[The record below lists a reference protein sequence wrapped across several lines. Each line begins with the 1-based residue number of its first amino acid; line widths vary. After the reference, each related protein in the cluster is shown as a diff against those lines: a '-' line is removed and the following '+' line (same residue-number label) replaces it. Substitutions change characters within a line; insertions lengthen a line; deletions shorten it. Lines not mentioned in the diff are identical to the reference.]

1 MNIRFFNTIIILAFV
16 ALLGVVVMQVYW
28 VQNAIELKEEQFD
41 NSVRIAMKSVLNRL
55 LEDQTDSVIKQLNS
69 THPCVNEKTEVSD
82 VISPKVLDSLIKA
95 EMQCMRVGDA
105 YEYMI
110 YNRSNHRMVMGNARL
125 YVDELYISEHQ
136 QSIEALYSPGDYY
149 FSMYFP
155 HKVQQVF
162 VQLSVWML
170 LSAMFLLAVIIGFW
184 YTVYTAI
191 KQKKISEMKND
202 FINNMTHEFKT
213 PIATINLASEMLLK
227 QVVHK
232 NQDKALS
239 YARVIH
245 HENERLQHQVEQ
257 ILQIALLDRNEIQLQ
272 QSRFD
277 ICKLLNDLIEGFNI
291 NAEQKGGKIVL
302 KTDCSEVLVDGDRL
316 HLAQLF
322 SNLLDNALKYNDKIP
337 LIQIYVA
344 VENEN
349 VKVSVTD
356 NGIGISAENF
366 GVIFKNF
373 YRVHTGNI
381 HDVKGF
387 GIGLYYVERIAKL
400 HGGKVQLESELHKG
414 STFVVHLPVVGK
426 NTKQ

>member
-232 NQDKALS
+232 N
-239 YARVIH
+239 
-245 HENERLQHQVEQ
+245 
-257 ILQIALLDRNEIQLQ
+257 
-272 QSRFD
+272 
-277 ICKLLNDLIEGFNI
+277 
-291 NAEQKGGKIVL
+291 
-302 KTDCSEVLVDGDRL
+302 
-316 HLAQLF
+316 
-322 SNLLDNALKYNDKIP
+322 
-337 LIQIYVA
+337 
-344 VENEN
+344 
-349 VKVSVTD
+349 
-356 NGIGISAENF
+356 
-366 GVIFKNF
+366 
-373 YRVHTGNI
+373 
-381 HDVKGF
+381 
-387 GIGLYYVERIAKL
+387 
-400 HGGKVQLESELHKG
+400 
-414 STFVVHLPVVGK
+414 
-426 NTKQ
+426 

>member
-1 MNIRFFNTIIILAFV
+1 MNIRLFNTIIILAFV

-28 VQNAIELKEEQFD
+28 MRNAIELKEEQFD

-55 LEDQTDSVIKQLNS
+55 LEDQTDSAIKQLNS
-69 THPCVNEKTEVSD
+69 IHPCLNEKTEVSD

-110 YNRSNHRMVMGNARL
+110 YNRGNQRLVMGNARL

-136 QSIEALYSPGDYY
+136 QSIEALFSPGDYY

-155 HKVQQVF
+155 RKSQQLF
-162 VQLSVWML
+162 FQLSVWML
-170 LSAMFLLAVIIGFW
+170 LSALFLLAVIIGFW
-184 YTVYTAI
+184 YTVNTAI

-202 FINNMTHEFKT
+202 FINNLTHEFKT
-213 PIATINLASEMLLK
+213 PMATINLASEMLSKPMVL
-227 QVVHK
+227 Q
-232 NQDKALS
+232 NLDKVQS

-272 QSRFD
+272 PNHFNMGE
-277 ICKLLNDLIEGFNI
+277 LLADLIEGFNI
-291 NAEQKGGKIVL
+291 RAEDVGGKITL
-302 KTDCSEVLVDGDRL
+302 KSPGNEVYIKGDRL

-322 SNLLDNALKYNDKIP
+322 SNLIDNALKYNDKIP
-337 LIQIYVA
+337 QIQIELSRDEENVRVA
-344 VENEN
+344 VI
-349 VKVSVTD
+349 D
-356 NGIGISAENF
+356 NGIGISATDIDL
-366 GVIFKNF
+366 IFKNF

-387 GIGLYYVERIAKL
+387 GIGLYYVEKVAKL
-400 HGGKVQLESELHKG
+400 HGGKVQVESELHKG
-414 STFVVHLPVVGK
+414 STFVVQLPVVGK
-426 NTKQ
+426 NAKQ